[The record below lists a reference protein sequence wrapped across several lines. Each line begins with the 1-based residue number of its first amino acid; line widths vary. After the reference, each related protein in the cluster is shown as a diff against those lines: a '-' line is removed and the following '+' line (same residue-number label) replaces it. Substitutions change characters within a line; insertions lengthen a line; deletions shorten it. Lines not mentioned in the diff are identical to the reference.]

1 MPAGD
6 PVPDS
11 RAARVAALGTE
22 HFDLL
27 VIGGGVTG
35 CGVARDAAL
44 RGMRVALVEKD
55 DFGSGTSSRS
65 SRLVHGGIRYLEH
78 GHLRLV
84 FESSAERR
92 RLLRLAPHL
101 VRALSFTWPV
111 YEGSRVSVWK
121 LEAGLTLYD
130 VLALFRNVG
139 RHRRLAAEGI
149 IEREPAL
156 RREGLVGGASYFDAA
171 TDDAR
176 LTLANALGA
185 AAAGA
190 VVINYAEVRSL
201 VAAGSRR
208 RIAGATVTDRLG
220 DQDVR
225 VRART
230 VVNAT
235 GPWSDSLRRLE
246 EAAAGAAMAHPAA
259 RSVVRGSVGVH
270 VEVPRA
276 RVGNRGAITLLSPVD
291 GRVMFV
297 LPDGAHA
304 VIGTTETPT
313 TSSPDEVRATERDVA
328 YLLESANGFFP
339 SARLTQSDVVSA
351 WAGIRPLVAA
361 GASADLGRASREHAI
376 TRGPGGVL
384 TITGGKLTTYRVMAA
399 DVVDE
404 VERAAGRQPRRAP
417 TADSP
422 LPGGD
427 FSSLETEVAA
437 ARAATGE
444 DDIARRLVQAFGSA
458 WRSVWTRANA
468 TPDGTARVVPALPYV
483 MGEMVYAAEH
493 ELART
498 LGDLLIRRTRLA
510 FETSDHGLAVAPA
523 VAEVVGPVLGWT
535 AETRLAE
542 VRRLRGEIARVFEV
556 EAERGS

>member
-1 MPAGD
+1 MPARD
-6 PVPDS
+6 SASDS
-11 RAARVAALGTE
+11 RAARVAALGTDS
-22 HFDLL
+22 FDLL

-44 RGMRVALVEKD
+44 RGLRVALVEKD

-78 GHLRLV
+78 GRLRLV

-101 VRALSFTWPV
+101 VRPLAFTWPV
-111 YEGSRVSVWK
+111 YESARVGVWK

-130 VLALFRNVG
+130 ALALFRNVG
-139 RHRRLAAEGI
+139 RHRRLGADQV
-149 IEREPAL
+149 IEQEPAL
-156 RREGLVGGASYFDAA
+156 RRDGLQGGALYFDAA

-190 VVINYAEVRSL
+190 VVVNYAEVRAFL
-201 VAAGSRR
+201 RAGSAEE
-208 RIAGATVTDRLG
+208 IAGAAVKDRLG
-220 DQDVR
+220 EQDVR

-235 GPWSDSLRRLE
+235 GPWSDALRQLE
-246 EAAAGAAMAHPAA
+246 EAAAAVPPARAVAA
-259 RSVVRGSVGVH
+259 SVVRGSVGVH
-270 VEVPRA
+270 VAVPRA
-276 RVGNRGAITLLSPVD
+276 RVGNRGAVTLLSPVD

-297 LPDGAHA
+297 IPDGPHS

-313 TSSPDEVRATERDVA
+313 SRSPDEVRATERDVA
-328 YLLESANGFFP
+328 YLLESANDFFP
-339 SARLTQSDVVSA
+339 NARLTRPDVVSA
-351 WAGIRPLVAA
+351 WAGIRPLVASS
-361 GASADLGRASREHAI
+361 ASGDLGRASREHAI
-376 TRGPGGVL
+376 SRGRGGVI

-399 DVVDE
+399 DVVNE
-404 VERAAGRQPRRAP
+404 VERCLGRRPRRAP

-427 FSSLETEVAA
+427 LSSVETEIAA
-437 ARAATGE
+437 ARATTGE
-444 DDIARRLVQAFGSA
+444 DDVARRLVYAYGSV
-458 WRSVWTRANA
+458 WRSVWERAIATQGGTTRM
-468 TPDGTARVVPALPYV
+468 VPGLPYI
-483 MGEMVYAAEH
+483 MGEMVYAVEH

-498 LGDLLIRRTRLA
+498 LGDLLIRRTRLG
-510 FETSDHGLAVAPA
+510 FETADHGLAVAPA
-523 VAEVVGPVLGWT
+523 VAEVVAPVLGWN
-535 AETRLAE
+535 AEMRARELE
-542 VRRLRGEIARVFEV
+542 RLRGEIGRVFEV
-556 EAERGS
+556 EEGG

>member
-6 PVPDS
+6 PVPGP
-11 RAARVAALGTE
+11 RAARVAALASET
-22 HFDLL
+22 FDLL

-101 VRALSFTWPV
+101 VRPLAFTWPV
-111 YEGSRVSVWK
+111 YEGSRVGVWK

-139 RHRRLAAEGI
+139 RHRRLGADGVIAQ
-149 IEREPAL
+149 EPAL
-156 RREGLVGGASYFDAA
+156 RRDGLLGGALYFDAA

-185 AAAGA
+185 ATAGA
-190 VVINYAEVRSL
+190 VVVNYAELRAFVRSGGAGRIG
-201 VAAGSRR
+201 AA
-208 RIAGATVTDRLG
+208 TLTDRLG
-220 DQDVR
+220 GRDVH

-230 VVNAT
+230 IVNAT
-235 GPWSDSLRRLE
+235 GPWSDALRQLE
-246 EAAAGAAMAHPAA
+246 EAAAGAPPAGSA
-259 RSVVRGSVGVH
+259 AVAVVRGSVGVH
-270 VEVPRA
+270 VQVPRA
-276 RVGNRGAITLLSPVD
+276 RIGNRGAVTLLSPLD

-297 LPDGAHA
+297 LPDGPHA
-304 VIGTTETPT
+304 VIGTTETPST
-313 TSSPDEVRATERDVA
+313 RPPDEVRATERDVA
-328 YLLESANGFFP
+328 YLLDSANGFFP
-339 SARLTQSDVVSA
+339 HARLARSDVVSA
-351 WAGIRPLVAA
+351 WAGIRPLVAS

-376 TRGPGGVL
+376 DRGPGGVI

-404 VERAAGRQPRRAP
+404 IERNAGRRPRRPP
-417 TADSP
+417 TASSP

-427 FSSLETEVAA
+427 LASVETEIAA
-437 ARAATGE
+437 ARAAVA
-444 DDIARRLVQAFGSA
+444 DDEVARRLVYAYGSA
-458 WRSVWTRANA
+458 WRIVWARATA
-468 TPDGTARVVPALPYV
+468 MQRGTARIVSALPYI
-483 MGEMVYAAEH
+483 MGEMAYAVEQ
-493 ELART
+493 ELAHT

-510 FETSDHGLAVAPA
+510 FETPDHGLAVAPA
-523 VAEVVGPVLGWT
+523 VAETVAALLGWNRDRR
-535 AETRLAE
+535 AMEIE
-542 VRRLRGEIARVFEV
+542 RLRGEVGRIFDV
-556 EAERGS
+556 EAAAG